1 MTMTTLDEIVETFEI
16 LGDWDQRYEYIV
28 ELGEQ
33 LPDMPQAQ
41 QIDANQ
47 VKGCMS
53 LVYVCPYRQKDAP
66 EKVLFN
72 GFCDTAII
80 KGVLAILIQLV
91 SDRTVQEIQDL
102 DIDEVFE
109 RLNLADHL
117 SPNRHVGIYAIVTLM
132 KKLALDLDSKSAIVA

>member
-1 MTMTTLDEIVETFEI
+1 MTTLDEIVETFEI

-33 LPDMPQAQ
+33 LPDMPEDQK
-41 QIDANQ
+41 IDGNQ

-53 LVYVCPYRQKDAP
+53 LVYVCPYRHSDNPNKISY
-66 EKVLFN
+66 N

-80 KGVLAILIQLV
+80 KGVLAILIQLC
-91 SDRTVQEIQDL
+91 SDRTIEEIQQL

-109 RLNLADHL
+109 RLQLAEHL

-132 KKLALDLDSKSAIVA
+132 KKLALELDSNPTTVN